1 MTQHTDPTAEQE
13 RKPSLWA
20 RFQALSRGKK
30 ILAAIVALVIIGMFA
45 SNLSPTESQDET
57 ETEEAATVGPDDDTE
72 ATDGDQDDAEE
83 AEDVEPAPQETS
95 DAYGDLPDDI
105 DAQVEALGDLEAFD
119 GAEVSHRTPEQGE
132 VDHAIFIS
140 KEYEPASFISST
152 VCTYAQE
159 DTITALEFAR
169 DHITEDYDRI
179 QVSFITRGEAD
190 ATGDAPIVGLA
201 TLNYERDT
209 VEAIDSD
216 HVSPANVWEA
226 RDDGSMG
233 PTCR

>member
-1 MTQHTDPTAEQE
+1 MTQHIDPTATEE
-13 RKPSLWA
+13 RKPSPWT
-20 RFQALSRGKK
+20 RFMALSRGKK

-45 SNLSPTESQDET
+45 SNLSPTESQDES
-57 ETEEAATVGPDDDTE
+57 ETEEAATVEPDDGTE
-72 ATDGDQDDAEE
+72 ATEDDQDDTGE
-83 AEDVEPAPQETS
+83 AEDTEPAPQESPDT
-95 DAYGDLPDDI
+95 YGDLPDDI
-105 DAQVEALGDLEAFD
+105 DAQVEALGELEAFE
-119 GAEVSHRTPEQGE
+119 GAEVYHRTPEQGDP
-132 VDHAIFIS
+132 DHAIFIS
-140 KEYEPASFISST
+140 NEYEPASFISST

-179 QVSFITRGEAD
+179 QMSFITRGEAD

-201 TLNYERDT
+201 TLNYERET